1 MLVTLFGG
9 FRDRLWW
16 KPPWGLGPSK
26 EGVESVQRGQVSKGT
41 RCLRTIDLSPRTSR
55 PGPAPPPVA
64 AHCTHQTGLVT
75 STDSEN

>member
-41 RCLRTIDLSPRTSR
+41 RVSEDYRPVTQTQQARASPTPCRS
-55 PGPAPPPVA
+55 PLHPPNGP
-64 AHCTHQTGLVT
+64 CHQHRQ
-75 STDSEN
+75 